1 MIKRFIHWT
10 LGYSI
15 AILLLGVGLLGMAAY
30 SSYKAS
36 VGGKIP
42 PETELIV
49 QSGKVTE
56 GREITVE
63 RRRRRSGSKTT
74 RKYYELDLQ
83 PTNGEPIKLRVDFT
97 VPRHV
102 LEQVIDEDVTVK
114 YDKNDDNT
122 TYVIQSD
129 GKDLVS
135 YAKMAEISQL
145 EADAEKASFTSS
157 GSLGAAIVMILLGGG
172 GLFLRRKLVTGD
184 GSQDEDGNA
193 TGAVPPSEVKIG
205 ANVKDNPPAF
215 DKDAAFQ
222 HPLEVPTD
230 SLSKNQQEPKA

>member
-42 PETELIV
+42 PEPELIV

-63 RRRRRSGSKTT
+63 RRRRRSGGKTT

-83 PTNGEPIKLRVDFT
+83 PANGEPIKLRVDFT

-114 YDKNDDNT
+114 YDKSDNNT
-122 TYVIQSD
+122 TYVIQYN
-129 GKDLVS
+129 GEDLVS
-135 YAKMAEISQL
+135 YAEMAEISQL
-145 EADAEKASFTSS
+145 EADADKASFTSS
-157 GSLGAAIVMILLGGG
+157 GSLGAAIAMILLGGG
-172 GLFLRRKLVTGD
+172 GLFLRRKLEAGN
-184 GSQDEDGNA
+184 SQDDEDA
-193 TGAVPPSEVKIG
+193 VVPPSEVKIG
-205 ANVKDNPPAF
+205 ANVEGHPPAF
-215 DKDAAFQ
+215 DKETAFQ
-222 HPLEVPTD
+222 QPPEAPTD
-230 SLSKNQQEPKA
+230 SLSNNKQEPKA

>member
-63 RRRRRSGSKTT
+63 RRRHRSGSKTT

-157 GSLGAAIVMILLGGG
+157 GSLAAAIIMILLGGG
-172 GLFLRRKLVTGD
+172 GLFLRRKLAAGD
-184 GSQDEDGNA
+184 SQDDNDA
-193 TGAVPPSEVKIG
+193 VVPPSEVNIG

-222 HPLEVPTD
+222 HPPEVPTD